1 MLKSD
6 KKKQRT
12 KIKLAT
18 DFLTETKSEDSVKLC
33 FKVLKTNKKNPRVL
47 CAVYFY
53 LFIYLVFSRARGL
66 IGAVATG
73 LRQGHSNVG
82 SEPCLQPTPQ
92 LTATPDP

>member
-33 FKVLKTNKKNPRVL
+33 FKVLKTNKKKTLEFFVQ
-47 CAVYFY
+47 FIFIY
-53 LFIYLVFSRARGL
+53 LFI
-66 IGAVATG
+66 
-73 LRQGHSNVG
+73 
-82 SEPCLQPTPQ
+82 
-92 LTATPDP
+92 